1 MFEEEESELRKNNVI
16 RTIITIVA
24 SIITVALIA
33 TGIHLWS
40 NIKESKDSY
49 NNLVMETEQQA
60 FYDATT
66 INAYKDYIERKYNA
80 TDVKIDLGNNKV
92 TYSGKLGKRTFSVT
106 ANILDEKELIN

>member
-1 MFEEEESELRKNNVI
+1 MNEEN
-16 RTIITIVA
+16 IIEHSDREPRWLLTLIL

-40 NIKESKDSY
+40 KTKESQDDY